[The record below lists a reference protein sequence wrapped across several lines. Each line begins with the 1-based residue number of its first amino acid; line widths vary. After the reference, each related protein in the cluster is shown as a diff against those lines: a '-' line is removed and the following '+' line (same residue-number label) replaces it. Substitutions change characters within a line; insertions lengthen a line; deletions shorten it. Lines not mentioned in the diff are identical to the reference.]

1 LDKARQTIWIR
12 QIRSGIGC
20 PHKHKVLLRC
30 LGLTRL
36 HKLVERPD
44 TPQIRGMVAKVQ
56 HLVEVVKAS
65 DLPVRSLLPAFTLR
79 PPEVVPVEAVAAA
92 GTVEEGKEAVA
103 GGELIDT
110 PAPAAK
116 AAVKPAGKA
125 PKPAKAEKKH
135 RAEQGKGKAA
145 EKAEAKKAAAGKSK
159 AAKPSKTAKK

>member
-1 LDKARQTIWIR
+1 MEKARETIWIR
-12 QIRSGIGC
+12 QVRSGIGFA
-20 PHKHKVLLRC
+20 HKQKVLLRC

-56 HLVEVVKAS
+56 HLVEVVNAS
-65 DLPVRSLLPAFTLR
+65 DLPVRSLLPAYTLR

-103 GGELIDT
+103 AGELT
-110 PAPAAK
+110 APPAPAAK

-125 PKPAKAEKKH
+125 PKPAKVEKKQH
-135 RAEQGKGKAA
+135 TEKGKGKAS
-145 EKAEAKKAAAGKSK
+145 EKAEAKKAAASKSK
-159 AAKPSKTAKK
+159 VTKPSTTAKK